1 MNFMVEPRFLDVH
14 SVEKKLKM
22 GSLMVPMI
30 NELMWKLKPIPLSA
44 TALVLAATHS
54 VDEIKIK
61 NTQEEMIKKS
71 EELLEDEDY
80 QCTLENRDDDEDAS
94 KSEEESEKLLE
105 ETIKLGH
112 T

>member
-1 MNFMVEPRFLDVH
+1 MSSCGNKNPFP
-14 SVEKKLKM
+14 
-22 GSLMVPMI
+22 SLQ
-30 NELMWKLKPIPLSA
+30 
-44 TALVLAATHS
+44 LVLAATHS

-61 NTQEEMIKKS
+61 NTKEEMIKKS

-80 QCTLENRDDDEDAS
+80 QGTLENRDDDEDAS